1 MRTNVSLV
9 ISGAVGNP
17 FPGVQVAIG
26 KPDIQNHNKYN
37 IIATG
42 NSTRTTVSKG
52 NKLLEYLFLSPLKI
66 FLVGNFPSHIQVFF
80 SSPGL

>member
-26 KPDIQNHNKYN
+26 KPDIQNRNKYD

-66 FLVGNFPSHIQVFF
+66 FLVGNFPSHVQGFF
-80 SSPGL
+80 